1 MRKWIFVLTFLAV
14 SLYANSTVITVDP
27 NGTGDYP
34 TIQAAI
40 DAAVDN
46 DVVVLNPGTY
56 TGDENRDIIFPG
68 KAITVRS
75 TDPNNPDIVA
85 STVIDCQGSE
95 TSPHRGIFFDW
106 EVDSSTILDGITITN
121 GHADEGGA
129 ILCDLHAAPHIRR
142 CRLINNTAD
151 RGGAILCNTDNI
163 IELPVV
169 IDSCIIKNNTA
180 ISEGG
185 GIHTFYQ
192 NGLDLRNSV
201 ISGNKAGADGGGI
214 WMYGNNGRNNV
225 QIKNCT
231 ITGNSALNEGGGLY
245 ISGHEETVFENNILW
260 NNQAFFGQDLYYSPG
275 GFPNAK
281 LLVQYSLLDPLKA
294 YSGSWINYGDGHI
307 NADPNFADP
316 GHWDD
321 NGTPA
326 DQSDDIWIHGDY
338 HLKSQAG
345 RWDPNSM
352 QWVTDAVTSP
362 CVDTGNPAD
371 DWRVEFWPHGGRINM
386 GAYGNTPEASM
397 SLNAVGN
404 IADLDHN
411 NEVNINDFML
421 FSGDWLYAKY
431 LLDTDLNRNGVVDI
445 ADFADFANEWL
456 WP

>member
-1 MRKWIFVLTFLAV
+1 MRKWLFVLTFLAV

-245 ISGHEETVFENNILW
+245 ISG
-260 NNQAFFGQDLYYSPG
+260 
-275 GFPNAK
+275 
-281 LLVQYSLLDPLKA
+281 
-294 YSGSWINYGDGHI
+294 